1 MSAFDELR
9 KQVEVVEQC
18 FKNMTL
24 AKPDNVSEEKFQE
37 DLYTNVYESY
47 EACLSI
53 EDQLKNVRSALRKK
67 YKVTDRDIRKWIE
80 ESEATED
87 APAQTDPQAES
98 PSVPPPQNSPRDDNL
113 EPPKLVRQNAAE
125 PEVKENTIESK
136 ITKAKISQKKMSVR
150 KL

>member
-87 APAQTDPQAES
+87 APAQTDPH
-98 PSVPPPQNSPRDDNL
+98 VPPPQNSPRDDNL